1 MENTLIVGE
10 WRNSLD
16 AGELQ
21 LIEEIDVMRDSGYR
35 LLPYRST
42 VARLM
47 DLLDGYDAITSSF
60 LHEEAPSAPA
70 PEAKPVPLPRYQGKK
85 AK

>member
-1 MENTLIVGE
+1 VENTLIVGE

-60 LHEEAPSAPA
+60 LHEENPA
-70 PEAKPVPLPRYQGKK
+70 PTVVESPASYLKPK
-85 AK
+85 AKARK

>member
-1 MENTLIVGE
+1 MDTLIVGE

-21 LIEEIDVMRDSGYR
+21 LIEEVEEMRDKGYR

-47 DLLDGYDAITSSF
+47 DLLDGYDHITSSF
-60 LHEEAPSAPA
+60 LHEESAPPVQAPA
-70 PEAKPVPLPRYQGKK
+70 PLVGGKGKK